1 MESSKPEIFNR
12 IIKDAQEEADFIM
25 DKAKKSANA
34 IIEEKR
40 CSARVNADK
49 KAQSIILKAQN
60 DANIIRGK
68 ISTDIR
74 NQAGWIVLTEKDRLI
89 TEVLNEVKNRLL
101 IMQKSQDFH
110 KALEKLIVKGS
121 IVLGGGVLEVLI
133 NKNDSAISGIFN
145 KLNKEI
151 TNRTGVETKLKLSKE
166 FIDTGG
172 VKIKTID
179 KKIVVDNTF
188 EAIIRRRERELKL
201 KIARILF
208 SDLD

>member
-25 DKAKKSANA
+25 DKAKKSANT
-34 IIEEKR
+34 IIEEQR
-40 CSARVNADK
+40 CSARVNAEK
-49 KAQSIILKAQN
+49 KAQVIILKAEN

-89 TEVLNEVKNRLL
+89 TDVLNEVKNRLL
-101 IMQKSQDFH
+101 RMQKSQDFH
-110 KALEKLIVKGS
+110 KTLEKLIVKGG

-179 KKIVVDNTF
+179 NRIVVDNTF
-188 EAIIRRRERELKL
+188 EAIIRRRERKLKL
-201 KIARILF
+201 KIAGILF

>member
-12 IIKDAQEEADFIM
+12 IIKDAQEEADFII

-34 IIEEKR
+34 IIEEQR

-49 KAQSIILKAQN
+49 KAQSIILKAEN